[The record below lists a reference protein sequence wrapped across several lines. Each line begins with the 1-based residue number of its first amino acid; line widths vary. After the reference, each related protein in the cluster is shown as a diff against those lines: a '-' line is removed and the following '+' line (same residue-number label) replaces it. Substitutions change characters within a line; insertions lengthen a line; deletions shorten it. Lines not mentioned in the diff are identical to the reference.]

1 MLRFSSIEYFIIVA
15 EKGSLSRAAE
25 NLYITQP
32 ALSKQI
38 KLLEKELGYKLFIRS
53 HKGMTLTESGK
64 SLYDDIHPLLLS
76 LKNKINEHK
85 KIEKIRFGV
94 SPFLA
99 TYYLPELEGKNQ
111 VPIEL
116 TATREECYEFIS
128 MMEMGKIDSAI
139 IQDYPS
145 HQTLYSKF
153 LYEEEFKVVV
163 PKEHP
168 LSKKQTVTIEDCLK
182 YPQVLPPKES
192 RLYNNIQSFTQ
203 EKQIHPEK
211 LISVPYPLI
220 IDYVTKGY
228 GITYLPSLMIQN
240 HHYNDLKIIKFKN
253 KDLFRKLYLFASNQQ
268 FLDIVWNQLH
278 NRTKHIHEV

>member
-1 MLRFSSIEYFIIVA
+1 MRFSSIEYFIVVA
-15 EKGSLSRAAE
+15 EEGSISRAAE

-53 HKGMTLTESGK
+53 HKGMALTESGK
-64 SLYDDIHPLLLS
+64 LLYKDIQPLLLL

-99 TYYLPELEGKNQ
+99 TYYLPELEVENQ
-111 VPIEL
+111 VSIEL
-116 TATREECYEFIS
+116 TVTREECYEFIS
-128 MMEMGKIDSAI
+128 MLELGKIDCAI
-139 IQDYPS
+139 VQDYPS
-145 HQTLYSKF
+145 HPSLFSKF
-153 LYEEEFKVVV
+153 LYEEEFKIIV

-168 LSKKQTVTIEDCLK
+168 LSRKQMLTLEECLR
-182 YPQVLPPKES
+182 YPQVLPPKDS
-192 RLYNNIQSFTQ
+192 RLYNNIQSSIKETGIHS
-203 EKQIHPEK
+203 EKI
-211 LISVPYPLI
+211 LSVPYPLI

-240 HHYNDLKIIKFKN
+240 HHYDNLKIIPFKN
-253 KDLFRKLYLFASNQQ
+253 KDLIRKLFLFASSQQ
-268 FLDIVWNQLH
+268 FLNIVWNQLH
-278 NRTKHIHEV
+278 NRTH